1 MVTDAMTMVI
11 MAMIFIAVVLVVM
24 AAGTLF
30 GRKLDIASRLSTTA
44 AVPAA
49 GGNGGGGSLRTDQ
62 TRSVWARMVQEVERR
77 GLSLTDTNSDA
88 LTERLMLAGFDQVW
102 AARGFVL
109 LRTVLTLAL
118 PLLTMGFIAITNN
131 WPSPQTLYMTMAG
144 AAVVG
149 LYLPNFIVNSRAS
162 RRRDEILNGFPD
174 TLDLMLV
181 CVEAGLGID
190 AAFSRVGTEIVG
202 SHPLLARLFAT
213 VSLELRAGRTREVA
227 LRTLARRTGIP
238 EIAAFVTLVVQSD
251 KLGASIGQALKVYAA
266 EMREGRRMRAE
277 ERAHR
282 IPVLLSI
289 PLVVFLLPTMLAVL
303 LIPPIINMK
312 NALAADS
319 GQNSVSVP
327 NQGKK

>member
-1 MVTDAMTMVI
+1 MNTDPASLAI
-11 MAMIFIAVVLVVM
+11 MAMIFISVVLAVM
-24 AAGTLF
+24 AAGTML
-30 GRKLDIASRLSTTA
+30 GRKVDMAARLSTTA
-44 AVPAA
+44 PTPTNRSGNA
-49 GGNGGGGSLRTDQ
+49 GLRTDQ
-62 TRSVWARMVQEVERR
+62 TKSVWARMVQEVESR
-77 GLSLTDTNSDA
+77 GLSLTDTNGEA
-88 LTERLMLAGFDQVW
+88 LTERLMLAGFDQIW

-109 LRTVLTLAL
+109 LRTVLTLLMPLVTIGVIAL
-118 PLLTMGFIAITNN
+118 FGE
-131 WPSPQTLYMTMAG
+131 WPAPENLYMTMAA

-149 LYLPNFIVNSRAS
+149 LYLPNYIVNARAS

-213 VSLELRAGRTREVA
+213 VSLELRAGRTREMA
-227 LRTLARRTGIP
+227 LRTLARRTAIP
-238 EIAAFVTLVVQSD
+238 EIGAFVTLVVQSD
-251 KLGASIGQALKVYAA
+251 KLGASIGQALKVYGA
-266 EMREGRRMRAE
+266 EMREARRMRAE
-277 ERAHR
+277 EKAHR

-312 NALAADS
+312 NALDADS
-319 GQNSVSVP
+319 GQTSVSVP
-327 NQGKK
+327 GNN